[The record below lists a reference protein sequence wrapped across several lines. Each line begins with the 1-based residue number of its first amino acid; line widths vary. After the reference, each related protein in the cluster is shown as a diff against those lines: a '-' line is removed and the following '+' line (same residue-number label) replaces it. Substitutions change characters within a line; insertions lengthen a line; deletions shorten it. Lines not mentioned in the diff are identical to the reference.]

1 MDEALGLSKWQVEN
15 QAQSEDGFDCQ
26 VGKLLGATLLAV
38 VHGSPGL
45 DGVLREPE
53 GDVASV
59 SE

>member
-1 MDEALGLSKWQVEN
+1 MDKALGLSKWQVEN
-15 QAQSEDGFDCQ
+15 QAQGEDSFDCQ
-26 VGKLLGATLLAV
+26 IGKLFGATLLAV

-53 GDVASV
+53 GDVASI

>member
-1 MDEALGLSKWQVEN
+1 MDEALGLSEWQMEN
-15 QAQSEDGFDCQ
+15 QAQGEDRFDCQ
-26 VGKLLGATLLAV
+26 VGKLLGAALLAV

-45 DGVLREPE
+45 DGVLREPG